1 MSHALTRLQTIR
13 LSERKWLERAWSDQE
28 LADELG
34 VVRQTVHSN
43 RKLLIELEEDE
54 TIFIE
59 VEHGRYKLDP
69 KKYLPNLKLN
79 RATATIAYTLAKRLA
94 RQLPEPDSHT
104 LSLLKDLAFVLHQPL
119 MDRLLRTTQVL
130 GSAEGGR
137 EKTAVFEK
145 IVDCWLNEYVV
156 SIKYHSPQ
164 ANKAT
169 IHRIH
174 PYLIEPSPWNESLYL
189 IGKSE
194 KMGKIAAF
202 KLSRIEAAAD
212 TTQPVEYPDNF
223 NEEELLQLAWGIWQG
238 DSAETV
244 KLRFKHGIATRRLQE
259 TKWHPTEKIELC
271 DNGDLIWS
279 AQIAD
284 WQEMLPWIR
293 GWGADCEVL
302 EPVKL
307 KGQIV
312 RHVRRMMKQ
321 YGLQAEESNRHK
333 PVIYSQQ
340 KPSIVDDG
348 QSEYTVDNEGP
359 LPAAE
364 VSPELMDLFNEFMN
378 VGDQDD

>member
-34 VVRQTVHSN
+34 IVRQTVHRN
-43 RKLLIELEEDE
+43 RMLLMELEEDE

-130 GSAEGGR
+130 SLAGER
-137 EKTAVFEK
+137 KDKTAVFEK

-156 SIKYHSPQ
+156 SIKYRSPQ
-164 ANKAT
+164 AKQPI
-169 IHRIH
+169 IHRVH

-194 KMGKIAAF
+194 KMGKITAF

-212 TTQPVEYPDNF
+212 TTQPVEYPEDF

-238 DSAETV
+238 ESAETV
-244 KLRFKHGIATRRLQE
+244 KLRFKYGMATHRLQE
-259 TKWHPTEKIELC
+259 TKWHPTEKVEPC
-271 DNGDLIWS
+271 SNGDLIWS
-279 AQIAD
+279 AEIAD

-302 EPVKL
+302 EPVTLRRSLEREVMQMAKTY
-307 KGQIV
+307 QI
-312 RHVRRMMKQ
+312 Q
-321 YGLQAEESNRHK
+321 LHK
-333 PVIYSQQ
+333 PDANEDEGDY
-340 KPSIVDDG
+340 DD
-348 QSEYTVDNEGP
+348 QW
-359 LPAAE
+359 AAA
-364 VSPELMDLFNEFMN
+364 LFRK
-378 VGDQDD
+378 Q